1 MEFLVEAELI
11 HRVEGKGPVIDLSG
25 ANLRETELGLIA
37 LRDIFP
43 SDVHINL
50 SGAKGISNQKLF
62 RKAKTLEGASMPTGQ
77 TYEDWLKGRGPD

>member
-1 MEFLVEAELI
+1 MASLSAQA
-11 HRVEGKGPVIDLSG
+11 LSG

-50 SGAKGISNQKLF
+50 SGAHLSGAKGISNQKLF
-62 RKAKTLEGASMPTGQ
+62 RKAKTLEGASMPTSQ